1 MISLTPGVD
10 DLEHIS
16 LRYFNS
22 LVQVH
27 FLQDVNE
34 ESDETVT
41 CKMHGLIHD
50 LARSILCE
58 EISTTVPEDAT
69 SSTKGYRYFSLI
81 EQPRKL
87 LPKMV
92 FDNTC
97 AIFVDGGDDI
107 ISGNTLKNAKH
118 LRSIIIVN
126 SMSTQVLTA
135 IFQVKNLKYLKI
147 SELQCEALP
156 EAITDVWSL
165 QALYLKSSSLLKLP
179 ESIGKLKRL
188 RTLNLS
194 WFPKLKS
201 LLDSIGDCHMLSTLD
216 LEVFDA
222 FEDLPN
228 SIRRNKRLRARSFR
242 LIFGRNASW

>member
-1 MISLTPGVD
+1 
-10 DLEHIS
+10 
-16 LRYFNS
+16 
-22 LVQVH
+22 
-27 FLQDVNE
+27 
-34 ESDETVT
+34 
-41 CKMHGLIHD
+41 
-50 LARSILCE
+50 
-58 EISTTVPEDAT
+58 
-69 SSTKGYRYFSLI
+69 
-81 EQPRKL
+81 
-87 LPKMV
+87 
-92 FDNTC
+92 
-97 AIFVDGGDDI
+97 
-107 ISGNTLKNAKH
+107 
-118 LRSIIIVN
+118 
-126 SMSTQVLTA
+126 
-135 IFQVKNLKYLKI
+135 
-147 SELQCEALP
+147 LQCEALP